1 MMMSNQQ
8 NQNKVSYTGLGII
21 FGSAIGSAISM
32 IITGTV
38 LWGLVGTAVGLILGA
53 AVESYKSR
61 CNRGKLKW

>member
-1 MMMSNQQ
+1 MSNQQ

-38 LWGLVGTAVGLILGA
+38 LWGLVGTAVGLISGA

-61 CNRGKLKW
+61 CN